1 MGVRRREGACDRAL
15 AVHPGRSGHHQA
27 ASPVA
32 AHGAR
37 RAVCLT
43 YLEPSDLS
51 CKRFEKQPH
60 RFPPTCSPLVW
71 KKTDQFY
78 PDEVLVEVQGA
89 W

>member
-15 AVHPGRSGHHQA
+15 AGHAGRPGHHQA

-37 RAVCLT
+37 RVVCLT
-43 YLEPSDLS
+43 FLEPPDLNR
-51 CKRFEKQPH
+51 KRFEKQPH
-60 RFPPTCSPLVW
+60 RFPPTCFPFVCNN
-71 KKTDQFY
+71 TDQFY